1 MDIADPI
8 VNDQITRMI
17 NDFQRSI
24 EQQGMSVEQYLQY
37 AGATMDQFRET
48 MKPDALKRLQQRYV
62 VEAIVKAENI
72 EVSDEEFEQELEA
85 QAKRYNIE
93 LSDFKNILDDEARA
107 QIKEDAAIRKAIDL
121 VVDTAVEV
129 EGKVEEAA
137 EEKKPAAKKTTTKKA
152 EDAE

>member
-72 EVSDEEFEQELEA
+72 EVSDEEFEQGMKLRLRDTTSNYQTSKISLMTKQELRSR
-85 QAKRYNIE
+85 KTL
-93 LSDFKNILDDEARA
+93 LSVRQLT
-107 QIKEDAAIRKAIDL
+107 L
-121 VVDTAVEV
+121 
-129 EGKVEEAA
+129 
-137 EEKKPAAKKTTTKKA
+137 
-152 EDAE
+152 